1 MAQQNLVFFLPSDDR
16 ILCIIV
22 HFTQRDPEMA
32 EKTSNHQLLK
42 PQKIK
47 EYNDSWMTDFLWQ
60 RREDDVD
67 TAKSSIPT

>member
-1 MAQQNLVFFLPSDDR
+1 MTTESSVSLSTS
-16 ILCIIV
+16 
-22 HFTQRDPEMA
+22 HKKTPEMA

-47 EYNDSWMTDFLWQ
+47 EYNNSWMTDFLWQ

-67 TAKSSIPT
+67 TAKSSVPR